1 MGVPVSRLGDYGSAH
16 GSFPPTV
23 VITCSPNV
31 IVNNRG
37 VARKGDHLQPHGSP
51 SPSPPHARPICGCS
65 STVIVNSRGVVR
77 IGDAICCGGFLVQG
91 SPNTIKG

>member
-1 MGVPVSRLGDYGSAH
+1 M
-16 GSFPPTV
+16 
-23 VITCSPNV
+23 
-31 IVNNRG
+31 
-37 VARKGDHLQPHGSP
+37 PHPSP
-51 SPSPPHARPICGCS
+51 SPSPPHDRYICGCS

>member
-1 MGVPVSRLGDYGSAH
+1 MGVPVSRIFDLGSGH

-23 VITCSPNV
+23 VITCSHNV

-37 VARKGDHLQPHGSP
+37 VARKNDQLVPHPSP
-51 SPSPPHARPICGCS
+51 SPSPPHDRYICGCS